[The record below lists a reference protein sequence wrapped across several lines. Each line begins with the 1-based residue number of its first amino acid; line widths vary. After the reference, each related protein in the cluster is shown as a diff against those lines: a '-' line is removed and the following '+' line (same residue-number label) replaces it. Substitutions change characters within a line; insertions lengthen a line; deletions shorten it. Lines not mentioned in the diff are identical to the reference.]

1 MIWSRFH
8 TVSIPHYP
16 ISPDVHHWF
25 KPQRLFTVTSVTF
38 FYSFPICMCFSLTH
52 VSESPFR
59 KWGLSVP
66 HSSPTV
72 ATCPFWVMLTK
83 HWLSSPR
90 SPVHGLFQSF
100 HGSGTSSLL
109 LLDCWCLTALMNG
122 ESRSSVSGFI
132 WSAVTAG
139 QCVYLLSRTGVCN
152 NTLYLVLLRL
162 WLCSKWN
169 TYCVKLHTAC
179 CICFAC
185 LKPLAAMHFDSN
197 FNFCQSSQK
206 S

>member
-1 MIWSRFH
+1 M
-8 TVSIPHYP
+8 VSIPHYP

-38 FYSFPICMCFSLTH
+38 LQLPRMHVFLSYPRKRVSFSEVRFICSSLLSHGSNLPFLGH
-52 VSESPFR
+52 VNKTLAF
-59 KWGLSVP
+59 L
-66 HSSPTV
+66 
-72 ATCPFWVMLTK
+72 
-83 HWLSSPR
+83 PR

-109 LLDCWCLTALMNG
+109 LLACWCLTALMNG

>member
-1 MIWSRFH
+1 
-8 TVSIPHYP
+8 
-16 ISPDVHHWF
+16 
-25 KPQRLFTVTSVTF
+25 
-38 FYSFPICMCFSLTH
+38 
-52 VSESPFR
+52 
-59 KWGLSVP
+59 
-66 HSSPTV
+66 
-72 ATCPFWVMLTK
+72 MLTK
-83 HWLSSPR
+83 HWLSSPC

-169 TYCVKLHTAC
+169 TYCVKLHTLQP
-179 CICFAC
+179 CILTLILTFANPVKRVKDVKIMADITDEKKSGC
-185 LKPLAAMHFDSN
+185 WLILDGFYAIISWSRWETKPANYQLDQAGRPY
-197 FNFCQSSQK
+197 
-206 S
+206 